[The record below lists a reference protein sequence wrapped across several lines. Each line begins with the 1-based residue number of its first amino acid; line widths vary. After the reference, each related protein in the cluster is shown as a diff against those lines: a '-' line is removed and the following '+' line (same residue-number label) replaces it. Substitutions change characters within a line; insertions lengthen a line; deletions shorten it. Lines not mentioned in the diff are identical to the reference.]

1 MTAIPRFSSE
11 PHPPD
16 WRDLIYEKVDFEA
29 AFDAL
34 DGYDHFHTEALRG
47 FIRTY
52 QLRLDDA
59 WSHFRNAERLFP
71 GAVPSK
77 ENPRY
82 LFLLRD
88 FAAGAAVTGEA
99 LDPGTDSALR
109 TDREMARFIR
119 TRGPVEPI
127 FDQVRVAQIAYYD
140 LIRGNFQK
148 TLNTF
153 EFLLE
158 ESRERLEPQQVAF
171 SIGAAAA
178 AYELGLSPVVEKH
191 YENAALGVNLTSQPF
206 KIAQFSSRLY
216 ILLTHWGREEE
227 AQDWLQRIEMIECPP
242 QSRSC
247 FFRRGEVFTVASRA
261 RNHIFIL

>member
-1 MTAIPRFSSE
+1 MTEKPRFSSE
-11 PHPPD
+11 PHPPG

-34 DGYDHFHTEALRG
+34 DGYDHFHTETLRG
-47 FIRTY
+47 FIRTK

-59 WSHFRNAERLFP
+59 RSRFRNAERLFP
-71 GAVPSK
+71 EAAPSR

-82 LFLLRD
+82 LFLLRL

-99 LDPGTDSALR
+99 LDPGTDSASR
-109 TDREMARFIR
+109 TDREMARFVR
-119 TRGPVEPI
+119 TPGPVKPT
-127 FDQVRVAQIAYYD
+127 FDQVRVAQIAYHD

-148 TLNTF
+148 SLNTF

-178 AYELGLSPVVEKH
+178 AYELGLSPLADKH
-191 YENAALGVNLTSQPF
+191 YETAALGVNLTSQPF
-206 KIAQFSSRLY
+206 KVAEFSSRLY
-216 ILLTHWGREEE
+216 ILLTHWGRKNE
-227 AQDWLQRIEMIECPP
+227 ARDWLQRIDTIECPP
-242 QSRSC
+242 ESRSC
-247 FFRRGEVFTVASRA
+247 FVRRGEVFTVASRA